1 VKIYNSYIIIVAVL
15 LLLTTVVMVA
25 TGQNSLD
32 IYYTVYVMEA
42 LIVTELYVY
51 FNAKAS
57 RGLTGVSI
65 ILFGGFLVIV
75 ALQVIKILAPA
86 LLIT

>member
-1 VKIYNSYIIIVAVL
+1 MKIYNNYILIIAVL
-15 LLLTTVVMVA
+15 LLLTTVILVA

-32 IYYTVYVMEA
+32 IYYTVYIIEA

-51 FNAKAS
+51 FNAKAR
-57 RGLTGVSI
+57 RGLNLVST

-75 ALQVIKILAPA
+75 SLQVIKILA
-86 LLIT
+86 